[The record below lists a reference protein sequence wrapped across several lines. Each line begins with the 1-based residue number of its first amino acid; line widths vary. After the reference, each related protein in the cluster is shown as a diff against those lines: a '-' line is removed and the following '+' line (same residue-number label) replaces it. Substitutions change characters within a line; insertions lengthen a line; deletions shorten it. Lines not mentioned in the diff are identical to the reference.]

1 MAMRRAVV
9 LATLALAAAPAAA
22 VAQSPFQALPPAQTT
37 PDVTVA
43 PSSDGGG
50 GGLATWQEV
59 LMFGAGLI
67 LIGGIGWAI
76 VSDARNRAPVSDAE
90 LAHPGMGGST
100 PRRSPQAKQRARQ
113 KAKAARKQRRRT
125 R

>member
-1 MAMRRAVV
+1 MRRAVL
-9 LATLALAAAPAAA
+9 LATVALAAAPAAA
-22 VAQSPFQALPPAQTT
+22 VAQSSPFQALPPAQTT

-43 PSSDGGG
+43 PSSINGG

-59 LMFGAGLI
+59 LIFAAGLI

-90 LAHPGMGGST
+90 LAHPGMAGTS
-100 PRRSPQAKQRARQ
+100 PRRSAQAKQRARQ